1 MEPEVIIKTAFTSI
15 FRSSGWEIGM
25 GYIMK
30 NFFKVL
36 FKILKWLFLALA
48 AAIVFF
54 LIVRFVGQKI
64 YNRTPKGGINEEM
77 YVDINGAKQWI
88 SIYGQD
94 LDNPVL
100 LYLHGGP
107 GSSTSLYDYAFTRKW
122 SDVYTVVTWD
132 QRNCGKSYSSDQ
144 NDTTLTYDLMMND
157 GVEMTKYLLDYL
169 GKDKIT
175 LLGHSWGTY
184 FGCNLVL
191 EYPEYYECYI
201 GTGQL
206 VDFDQNE
213 TAFKEEAAKWAGN
226 DEESSRLIEKLNVG
240 DFSAEYYA
248 ARNVLMEK
256 YGYDMFADRTDYNLI
271 AAQVFNPYYSFG
283 DFYQYINSDFSI
295 YDEFL
300 RSDEFD
306 KFSLLGKTDYQV
318 PFYNINGDK
327 DYQTNYLI
335 AQDYFELVSAPRKK
349 MYIMEDTTHGLLE
362 SKSEEFSDILH
373 EIAGK
378 E

>member
-1 MEPEVIIKTAFTSI
+1 
-15 FRSSGWEIGM
+15 
-25 GYIMK
+25 MK
-30 NFFKVL
+30 KFFKVL

-48 AAIVFF
+48 AAIVLF
-54 LIVRFVGQKI
+54 LIVRFVGQRI

-94 LDNPVL
+94 KDNPVL

-206 VDFDQNE
+206 VDFYQNE
-213 TAFKEEAAKWAGN
+213 TAFKEEAVKWAGK
-226 DEESSRLIEKLNVG
+226 DEESSRLIENLNTG

-248 ARNVLMEK
+248 ARNALMEK
-256 YGYDMFADRTDYNLI
+256 YGYDMFADGTDYNLI
-271 AAQVFNPYYSFG
+271 TAQVFNPYYSLG
-283 DFYQYINSDFSI
+283 DFYKYINSDFCI

-306 KFSLLGKTDYQV
+306 KFSLLGKIDYQV

-335 AQDYFELVSAPRKK
+335 AQDYFELVNAPRKK
-349 MYIMEDTTHGLLE
+349 IYIMEDTTHGLLE

-373 EIAGK
+373 EIAQR
-378 E
+378 ECQN